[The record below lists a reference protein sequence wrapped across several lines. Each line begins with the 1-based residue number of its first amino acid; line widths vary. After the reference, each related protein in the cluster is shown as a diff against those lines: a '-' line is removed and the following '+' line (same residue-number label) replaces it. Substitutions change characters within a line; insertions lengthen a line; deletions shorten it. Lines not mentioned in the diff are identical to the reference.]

1 MLVIALTG
9 GMGSG
14 KSSVAALLAG
24 LDVPVIDADEISHAL
39 TVPGS
44 PVLDQIAEAFGSRFI
59 DAGGHLDRAALRA
72 LVFSD
77 PSARARLESI
87 LHPRIRAEMRRRLET
102 LSALYAVLEIPLL
115 FETGQTD
122 LADRILVVDL
132 PESEQIRRVQ
142 RRSGL
147 HADEI
152 QRILESQAS
161 RSKRLEGADD
171 IIDNSGDTEALAAQV
186 NRLHRYYVDL
196 AATQNARPRRDRLTN
211 T

>member
-14 KSSVAALLAG
+14 KSSVAGLLAG
-24 LDVPVIDADEISHAL
+24 LGVPVIDADRISHAL
-39 TVPGS
+39 TARGS

-77 PSARARLESI
+77 SSARARLQAI
-87 LHPRIRAEMRRRLET
+87 LHPRIRAEMQRRLET
-102 LSALYAVLEIPLL
+102 LSVPYAVLEIPLL

-122 LADRILVVDL
+122 VADRILVVDL

-161 RSKRLEGADD
+161 RSRRLEGADD
-171 IIDNSGDTEALAAQV
+171 IIDNSGDPEALAAQV
-186 NRLHRYYVDL
+186 NRLHRYYLDL
-196 AATQNARPRRDRLTN
+196 AATRT